1 MKSTRLSPSS
11 LFIICLSLFN
21 IVVPTLSLKL
31 YEIVCK
37 EALQDESI
45 CLHYMQGDYK
55 IVAATTY
62 HELSNHILNLAI
74 FEAVSAQEFIRA
86 LARQIPTNDALKQCG
101 NDFYNK
107 IYYAFRSASVEFNK
121 DPQSAKNDAKIAG
134 DGAASC
140 EKAIQVKGKYDP
152 VVHARNN
159 EIFVLS
165 EIAFL
170 ALNHLT

>member
-1 MKSTRLSPSS
+1 MKTTRLSPSS
-11 LFIICLSLFN
+11 LFIICLCFFN
-21 IVVPTLSLKL
+21 VVVPTLSLKL

-37 EALQDESI
+37 EARQDENI
-45 CLHYMQGDYK
+45 CLHYMKADYK
-55 IVAATTY
+55 IVASTNY
-62 HELSNHILNLAI
+62 HDLSKNILNLAI
-74 FEAVSAQEFIRA
+74 FEVVSAQEFIRA
-86 LARQIPTNDALKQCG
+86 LAKHIPTNDALKQCG

-107 IYYAFRSASVEFNK
+107 VIVSFQSASTEFNK
-121 DPQSAKNDAKIAG
+121 DPQSAKNDAKTAG

>member
-1 MKSTRLSPSS
+1 MKSIRLSPSS
-11 LFIICLSLFN
+11 LFIICLCLFN
-21 IVVPTLSLKL
+21 VVVPTLSLKL

-37 EALQDESI
+37 EARQDESI
-45 CLHYMQGDYK
+45 CLHYMLGDYK

-74 FEAVSAQEFIRA
+74 FEAVSAQEYIRA
-86 LARQIPTNDALKQCG
+86 LAKRIPTNDALKQCG
-101 NDFYNK
+101 NDFYND
-107 IYYAFRSASVEFNK
+107 IVVAFLSASSEFNK
-121 DPQSAKNDAKIAG
+121 DPQSAKTNAQAAG

-140 EKAIQVKGKYDP
+140 EKAIQVKGKYDA

-159 EIFVLS
+159 EMFVLS
-165 EIAFL
+165 EVAFL